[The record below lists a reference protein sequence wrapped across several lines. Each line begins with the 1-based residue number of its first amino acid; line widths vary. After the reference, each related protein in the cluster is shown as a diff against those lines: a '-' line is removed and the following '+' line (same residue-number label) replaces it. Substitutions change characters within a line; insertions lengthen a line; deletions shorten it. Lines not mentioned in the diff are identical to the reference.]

1 MEGAT
6 QAPYNNWES
15 PLRGFINAI
24 FFTFLVLGTYLLI
37 AWKITEISGGSKK
50 GVVTGVSAEAGE
62 SIFWGKGKCH
72 TCHSLGDEGSAVRAP
87 NLGVHGSKFPEPI
100 ALRAATRAKEISEKT
115 GQSMTAVDYLVQSHY
130 APSAYVVS
138 GFKDEMPTV
147 WKPPIALSVEEIL
160 AVDLYLMAQGGE
172 PSIEAITS
180 SPIFAELKKNARK
193 ATAVAAVPFKPYL
206 EGDPDKGR
214 ELFFDLDGKVAC
226 AKCHTVGDQGGD
238 VGPVLTNVAGTREL
252 SYIIESI
259 LEPSAV
265 IVSGFEPY
273 LLITVDDDYI
283 TGLKRDETEESITI
297 LTDEGELLEIFR
309 DEIAEEVP
317 QKTSIMPGNFGELL
331 TVDELHHLVAFLR
344 TLE

>member
-1 MEGAT
+1 MK
-6 QAPYNNWES
+6 
-15 PLRGFINAI
+15 GFVNAVI
-24 FFTFLVLGTYLLI
+24 FTFLVLGTYLII

-87 NLGVHGSKFPEPI
+87 NLGVSGKFSEPI
-100 ALRAATRAKEISEKT
+100 ALRAATRAKEMSEKT
-115 GQSMTAVDYLVQSHY
+115 GQPMTAIDYLVQSHY
-130 APSAYVVS
+130 DPSAYVVD

-147 WKPPIALSVEEIL
+147 WKPPISLSVDEIM
-160 AVDLYLMAQGGE
+160 AVDLYLQSQGGE
-172 PSIEAITS
+172 PDIQAITA
-180 SPIFAELKKNARK
+180 SPIFAELKKKARK

-206 EGDPDKGR
+206 EGDPERGR

-238 VGPVLTNVAGTREL
+238 VGPELTTVAGTREL
-252 SYIIESI
+252 IYIIESI
-259 LEPSAV
+259 LDPSAV

-273 LLITVDDDYI
+273 LIITVDEEYI
-283 TGLKRDETEESITI
+283 TGIKKEETEESITL
-297 LTDEGELLEIFR
+297 LTDDGELLEIFQ
-309 DEIAEEVP
+309 DEIEDLVP
-317 QKTSIMPGNFGELL
+317 QKTSIMPANFKELL
-331 TVDELHHLVAFLR
+331 TVDELHHLIAYLQ